1 MNLSL
6 LDWFIVAGMVALTGA
21 VVLTSRTH
29 MRSVADFLAAGRTA
43 GRYVISVSQGMAALG
58 AITVVATFEMNYYA
72 GLPMTWWGFMMTPV
86 VVLITVTGWVVYR
99 FRQTRA
105 LTMAQFFEMRY
116 SRRFRIFAGTLAFV
130 SGIINFGIFPAV
142 GARFFIYFCGLPQSI
157 HLAGLEISTLPLTMA
172 VLLSLSL
179 TFVFAGGQIAVII
192 TDFVQGLFANVVF
205 LVLVLYFMRV
215 FDWAHI
221 AQALQSA
228 PADAS
233 LINPFHTTKVE
244 HFNLWYFLIGVY
256 GAVYST
262 LSWQGTQGYNAS
274 AKNAHEAKMAGVLSN
289 WRGFPQNMMLLF
301 LPICAY
307 TVLHHGLFAEHA
319 AQTEQVLSGIA
330 NKAVRSQLTVPMA
343 LLYFMPHGLLGA
355 FVAVMLAALVS
366 TDEAYLHSWGS
377 IFVQDVLVPMR
388 GRRLEP
394 REHIK
399 WLRMAILGVAVFSFF
414 FSLLFKQSEYIL
426 LFFAITGA
434 IYAGGSGAVIIGGL
448 YWKRGTTAAAWA
460 ALITGSTVA
469 VAGIVLQQLIADF
482 PINGQVC
489 WFIAMVSSTVVYIL
503 VSLLHRGEPFDM
515 DRLLHRG
522 RYRIAGEYTEVSAA
536 PQRGWRVLGMG
547 PEFTRGDR
555 ALYIATYAWSGLWVA
570 VFVAGTIYNLTH
582 QVPDS
587 AWLAFWRG
595 YLLLGTA
602 IAMVVTVWLAVGGF
616 RDARE
621 MLHRLATMKRDLRD
635 DGTVEQQV
643 AQTEATVRTSEHLT
657 ARPE

>member
-1 MNLSL
+1 MNLTT
-6 LDWFIVAGMVALTGA
+6 LDWAIVAGMFLFTAA
-21 VVLTSRTH
+21 VVLVSRSY

-72 GLPMTWWGFMMTPV
+72 GLPMTWWGFMMSPV
-86 VVLITVTGWVVYR
+86 VVIITVTGWVVYR

-142 GARFFIYFCGLPQSI
+142 GARFFIYFCGLPQSVSI
-157 HLAGLEISTLPLTMA
+157 AGISVPTFPLTMA
-172 VLLSLSL
+172 VLLSMSL

-205 LVLVLYFMRV
+205 VALVLHFMRV
-215 FDWAHI
+215 FDWSQI
-221 AQALQSA
+221 AEALQSA

-233 LINPFHTTKVE
+233 LINPFHTSKVE
-244 HFNLWYFLIGVY
+244 DFNLWYFLIGVY

-274 AKNAHEAKMAGVLSN
+274 AKSAHEAKMAGVLSN

-307 TVLHHGLFAEHA
+307 TVLHHAAFAEQA
-319 AQTEQVLSGIA
+319 AQAEQVLSGIA

-343 LLYFMPHGLLGA
+343 LLRFMPQGLLGA

-377 IFVQDVLVPMR
+377 IFIQDVLVPWR
-388 GRRLEP
+388 GKRLEP

-399 WLRMAILGVAVFSFF
+399 WLRLSILGVAVFSFF

-448 YWKRGTTAAAWA
+448 YWKRGTTAAAWS

-469 VAGIVLQQLIADF
+469 VAGIVLQQLIPDF

-489 WFIAMVSSTVVYIL
+489 WFIAMVSSTVVYIV
-503 VSLLHRGEPFDM
+503 VSLLHRGQPFDM

-522 RYRIAGEYTEVSAA
+522 RYRVAEEHQEAA
-536 PQRGWRVLGMG
+536 AEPQRGWKVLGMG
-547 PEFTRGDR
+547 REFTRGDR
-555 ALYIATYAWSGLWVA
+555 ALYIATYTWTAVWVA
-570 VFVAGTIYNLTH
+570 IFVAGTIYNLTH
-582 QVPDS
+582 NVPDES
-587 AWLAFWRG
+587 WLTFWRS
-595 YLLLGTA
+595 YLLIGTT
-602 IAMVVTVWLAVGGF
+602 IAVVVTVWLGLGGL
-616 RDARE
+616 RDARD
-621 MLHRLATMKRDLRD
+621 MLNRLATMKRDVHD
-635 DGTVEQQV
+635 DGTVEHTPRGQ
-643 AQTEATVRTSEHLT
+643 
-657 ARPE
+657 

>member
-1 MNLSL
+1 MNLTP
-6 LDWFIVAGMVALTGA
+6 LDWAIVAGMFLFTAA
-21 VVLTSRTH
+21 VVLVSRSY
-29 MRSVADFLAAGRTA
+29 MRSVADFLAAGRSA

-86 VVLITVTGWVVYR
+86 VVIITVTGWVVYR

-142 GARFFIYFCGLPQSI
+142 GARFFIYFCGLPQSVSI
-157 HLAGLEISTLPLTMA
+157 AGISVPTFPLTMA
-172 VLLSLSL
+172 VLLSMSL

-205 LVLVLYFMRV
+205 VALVLHFMRV
-215 FDWAHI
+215 FDWSHI
-221 AQALQSA
+221 AEALQSA
-228 PADAS
+228 PAGAS
-233 LINPFHTTKVE
+233 LINPFHTSNVE
-244 HFNLWYFLIGVY
+244 DFNLWYFLIGVY

-274 AKNAHEAKMAGVLSN
+274 AKSAHEAKMAGVLSN

-307 TVLHHGLFAEHA
+307 TVLHHTAFAEQA
-319 AQTEQVLSGIA
+319 AQAEQVLSGIA
-330 NKAVRSQLTVPMA
+330 NKAERSQLTVPMA
-343 LLYFMPHGLLGA
+343 LLRFMPQGLLGA

-377 IFVQDVLVPMR
+377 IFIQDVLVPWR
-388 GRRLEP
+388 GKRLEP

-399 WLRMAILGVAVFSFF
+399 WLRLSILGVAVFSFF

-448 YWKRGTTAAAWA
+448 YWKRGTTAAAWS

-469 VAGIVLQQLIADF
+469 VAGIVLQQLIPDF
-482 PINGQVC
+482 SINGQVC
-489 WFIAMVSSTVVYIL
+489 WFIAMVSSTVIYIV
-503 VSLLHRGEPFDM
+503 VSLLHRGQPYDM

-522 RYRIAGEYTEVSAA
+522 RYRVAEEHQEAAGE
-536 PQRGWRVLGMG
+536 PQRGWKVLGMG
-547 PEFTRGDR
+547 REFTRGDR
-555 ALYIATYAWSGLWVA
+555 ALYIATYTWTAVWVA
-570 VFVAGTIYNLTH
+570 IFVAGTIYNLTH
-582 QVPDS
+582 NVPDES
-587 AWLAFWRG
+587 WLTFWRS
-595 YLLLGTA
+595 YLLIGTT
-602 IAMVVTVWLAVGGF
+602 IALVVTVWLGLGGL
-616 RDARE
+616 RDARD
-621 MLHRLATMKRDLRD
+621 MLNRLATMKRDVHD
-635 DGTVEQQV
+635 DGTVEHTQRGQ
-643 AQTEATVRTSEHLT
+643 
-657 ARPE
+657 